1 MEDVVALVVAEE
13 EAVPEVVVAGA
24 VDAAVAEEDSKRIG
38 VSKQNVVKHVAR
50 KTSKS
55 RPRNESMAPGRVVA
69 AMPA

>member
-24 VDAAVAEEDSKRIG
+24 VDAAVAEEDSKRMG
-38 VSKQNVVKHVAR
+38 FSKQNTVKHVAR
-50 KTSKS
+50 KASKI
-55 RPRNESMAPGRVVA
+55 RPKNESLAPGRVGV